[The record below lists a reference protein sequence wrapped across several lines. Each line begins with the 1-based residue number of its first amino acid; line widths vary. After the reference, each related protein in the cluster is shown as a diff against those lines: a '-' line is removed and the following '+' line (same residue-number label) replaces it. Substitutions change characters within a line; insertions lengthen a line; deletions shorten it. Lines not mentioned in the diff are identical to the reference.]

1 MNEKGFASIILSLL
15 IVASIAAVGY
25 LALVKK
31 SPQPM
36 LIPNSFSTSTPTST
50 IPTSTSTPTSTPTPT
65 TVEKVD
71 LRSSLLAITIL
82 HTKDAAA
89 IASGA
94 EPFDIETS
102 LDPDEINTGNVRLTY
117 AASSF
122 ILPNSD
128 IKYIRVN
135 EWFDNQVK
143 RNYATSSGD
152 FIVRNCSGGAPP
164 PPEFGCGQPTGE
176 PESREK
182 HLPIKNWITDIK
194 DVALILKGSGAGS
207 SRGGK
212 IVVATIGR
220 LKSKY
225 SDFFPQSLRGFP
237 NAQTVIEFI
246 EEGVRGAAT
255 DFSEVGQYMVL
266 DAGKGKILAKGNY
279 KLPPPAP

>member
-15 IVASIAAVGY
+15 VVAFLAAVGY

-31 SPQPM
+31 SPRSMP
-36 LIPNSFSTSTPTST
+36 IPDSFLTSAPPSTMPSSTST
-50 IPTSTSTPTSTPTPT
+50 T
-65 TVEKVD
+65 TAVEKVD
-71 LRSSLLAITIL
+71 LRSSLLAIASL

-122 ILPNSD
+122 VLPNSD

-135 EWFDNQVK
+135 EWFDNQTK
-143 RNYATSSGD
+143 RNYATSSED
-152 FIVRNCSGGAPP
+152 FIVRTCSGGTAPP
-164 PPEFGCGQPTGE
+164 PESGCGQPTGE

-194 DVALILKGSGAGS
+194 DAALILKGSGTGS

-225 SDFFPQSLRGFP
+225 PDFFPQSLRGFP
-237 NAQTVIEFI
+237 NEQTVIEFI
-246 EEGVRGAAT
+246 EKGVSGAAT
-255 DFSEVGQYMVL
+255 GFSEIGQYVVL
-266 DAGKGKILAKGNY
+266 DAGERKILATGNY